1 MQFRRVMLLLA
12 NLRVIYKLYRSV
24 LVFSPAL
31 ITEISVSIA
40 IYWIKK
46 KNNKLSTFVRY
57 Q

>member
-24 LVFSPAL
+24 LVCSPAL

-46 KNNKLSTFVRY
+46 KINKLSTFVRY